1 MVNKKVNFCTGFEIP
16 CLHISGFN
24 TFMQDLS
31 AFFLFC
37 TFCFPRFYSVLNS
50 LFLISID
57 TVYLI
62 LKMPEVFTCMLLWVL
77 LVVPPESKINE
88 SLHHEIC
95 KMR

>member
-37 TFCFPRFYSVLNS
+37 VFFFLGSIVLNS